1 MSNMSTMS
9 TMSTMSKRL
18 SFKQS
23 KEDCPS
29 ICIPRVFKNITIPF
43 IVNIF
48 QKQLKLGLIKKVSS
62 VIIQII
68 ILKKYLFI
76 LIFGM
81 IMNLLILL
89 NKKLLMEL
97 L

>member
-1 MSNMSTMS
+1 MSNMSNMS
-9 TMSTMSKRL
+9 NLSTMSKRL

-62 VIIQII
+62 VNNTDNNF
-68 ILKKYLFI
+68 KKIFI
-76 LIFGM
+76 HFDFWYD
-81 IMNLLILL
+81 N
-89 NKKLLMEL
+89 
-97 L
+97 